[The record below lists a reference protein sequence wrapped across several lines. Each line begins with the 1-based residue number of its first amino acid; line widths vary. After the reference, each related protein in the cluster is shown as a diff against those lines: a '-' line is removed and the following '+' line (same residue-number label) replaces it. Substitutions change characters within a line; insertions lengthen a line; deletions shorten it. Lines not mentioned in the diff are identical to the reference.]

1 MKKLFTTTVF
11 VLSLTVSFGQ
21 EVKPIP
27 PTTIDPN
34 TNTTTTV
41 TTTTVSTSSVKDSKR
56 AETFSKKNELRI
68 DPTYLVFAGAL
79 NVNYER
85 ILNSESGAG
94 ATLTLSNGKDTNTT
108 FALSPYYRFYFG
120 KKPAAGFFFEGFAM
134 LSSFKAEFYNPEKP
148 SSNNFFSNVNDSKKI
163 TDLAIGFGLGAKWM
177 TNGGVVFELSAGA
190 GRNLLNDYSNYT
202 GNKIV
207 AKGALSIGYRF

>member
-1 MKKLFTTTVF
+1 MKKLFTIILVSAFIVGFSQEIKPTTTTTVD
-11 VLSLTVSFGQ
+11 
-21 EVKPIP
+21 
-27 PTTIDPN
+27 PT

-41 TTTTVSTSSVKDSKR
+41 TTTTVSTSSTKDSKR

-94 ATLTLSNGKDTNTT
+94 ATLILSNGKDINTT

-120 KKPAAGFFFEGFAM
+120 KKPAAGFFFEGFTM
-134 LSSFKAEFYNPEKP
+134 LSSFKTEKYKP
-148 SSNNFFSNVNDSKKI
+148 TGPIYDGISYSYIEYKKM
-163 TDLAIGFGLGAKWM
+163 TDLAIGFGLGGKWM
-177 TNGGVVFELSAGA
+177 TNGGFVFELSGGV

-202 GNKIV
+202 GGSNIV
-207 AKGALSIGYRF
+207 GKGGLSIGYRF